1 VNMGHFCMPQFAAA
15 YPDRKDYQKP

>member
-1 VNMGHFCMPQFAAA
+1 MNMGHFCMPQFAAA